1 MFEVRFHGRGG
12 QGAVVASI
20 VLASAF
26 FREGKYV
33 QAFPSFGAE
42 RRGAP
47 VTAFTRVSDRE
58 IRERYGIYRPDCL
71 IVLDSSLTR
80 KAGITSGLKPGRW
93 IIINS
98 DRKPE
103 DYPFSKEFAVATVDA
118 NAIARK
124 HGLGTAAMPIVNT
137 TILGALPKVTSLLKI
152 ESVLEAVR
160 EHAPSKPEEN
170 ALAALDAYHAVLW
183 EPGPSRKAS
192 DPGPFGQKES
202 V

>member
-26 FREGKYV
+26 FREGKFV

-47 VTAFTRVSDRE
+47 VTAFTRVSDEE

-71 IVLDSSLTR
+71 FVLDSSLTQ
-80 KAGITSGLKPGRW
+80 KPTITSGLKPGRW

-98 DRKPE
+98 DKKPR
-103 DYPFSKEFAVATVDA
+103 DFAFSKDFVVATVDA
-118 NAIARK
+118 NAIAKK
-124 HGLGTAAMPIVNT
+124 HGLGTMAMPIVNT
-137 TILGALPKVTSLLKI
+137 TILGALPRVTSLLRI
-152 ESVLEAVR
+152 ESILEAVR
-160 EHAPSKPEEN
+160 EHAPSKPDKN
-170 ALAALDAYHAVLW
+170 AQAALEAYHSVLW
-183 EPGPSRKAS
+183 ESTPEKKGL
-192 DPGPFGQKES
+192 G
-202 V
+202 

>member
-26 FREGKYV
+26 FHEGKYV

-47 VTAFTRVSDRE
+47 VTAFTRVSDHE

-71 IVLDSSLTR
+71 FILDSSLTR
-80 KAGITSGLKPGRW
+80 KTAITAGLKRGQW

-98 DRKPE
+98 DKKPQ
-103 DYPFSKEFAVATVDA
+103 DYAFSQDFSVATVDA
-118 NAIARK
+118 NGIAQK
-124 HGLGTAAMPIVNT
+124 HGLGTATMPIVNT
-137 TILGALPKVTSLLKI
+137 TILGALPRVTSLLKI
-152 ESVLEAVR
+152 ESILEAVR
-160 EHAPSKPEEN
+160 EHAPSKPEKN
-170 ALAALDAYHAVLW
+170 AEAALEAYHAVIW
-183 EPGPSRKAS
+183 
-192 DPGPFGQKES
+192 
-202 V
+202 